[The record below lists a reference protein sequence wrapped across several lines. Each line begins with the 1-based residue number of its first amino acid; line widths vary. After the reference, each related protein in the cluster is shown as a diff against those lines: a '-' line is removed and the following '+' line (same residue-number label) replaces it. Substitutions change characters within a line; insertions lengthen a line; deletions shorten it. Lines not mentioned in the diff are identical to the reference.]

1 MNSKRNVIKHPQIK
15 NPVETLANTR
25 HEFGEHGGVNMS
37 IEASTTFTAMHP
49 DILAG
54 MFHGETGPDKGGCYL
69 YGRHFNPTVYSLSR
83 QLAAL
88 EGTESAYCTAS
99 GMAAISATLI
109 QLCNSGDHIVSSN
122 TVYGGTYALMHDM
135 FPVKNG
141 ITTSFVDITDLGEVE
156 AAINEN
162 TRVLYAESISNP
174 TLRVAD
180 IPALSEIAHRYDLKL
195 VIDNTFSPL
204 IINPKQL
211 GADIVVH
218 SMTKFIGGASD
229 HIAGAICA
237 DKEFIL
243 ELMDLHTGAL
253 MLLGPT
259 MDPQVAFNINL
270 RIPHLPIR
278 MVEHAKRTQLFAER
292 LHEMGMS
299 VTYPGLSSHPD
310 HELISKLHCPDYGY
324 GGILTLDMGTVE
336 NANELL
342 DLLQNEYHFG
352 YVAVSLGYFDTLM
365 SCSGSS
371 TSSEMTDEDKTAAC
385 ISPGLVRLSI
395 GYTGTT
401 EQRWSQLAEALKRI
415 GAVPEKRIA

>member
-1 MNSKRNVIKHPQIK
+1 MTNR

-37 IEASTTFTAMHP
+37 IEASTTFTVMHSNTMP
-49 DILAG
+49 EIFG
-54 MFHGETGPDKGGCYL
+54 GKKGPDQGGCYL
-69 YGRHFNPTVYSLSR
+69 YGRHFNPTVYTLSK

-88 EGTESAYCTAS
+88 EGTEAAYCTAS
-99 GMAAISATLI
+99 GMSAISATLM
-109 QLCNSGDHIVSSN
+109 QLCDQGDHIVSSN
-122 TVYGGTYALMHDM
+122 AVYGGTYALMHDLL
-135 FPVKNG
+135 PPKTG
-141 ITTSFVDITDLGEVE
+141 ISSTFVDITDLDAVE
-156 AAINEN
+156 AAITDQ
-162 TRVLYAESISNP
+162 TRVIYTESIANP
-174 TLRVAD
+174 TLRIAD
-180 IPALSEIAHRYDLKL
+180 IPRLSAIAKRYGLKL
-195 VIDNTFSPL
+195 VVDNTFSPL
-204 IINPKQL
+204 ILSPIKL
-211 GADIVVH
+211 GADIVIH
-218 SMTKFIGGASD
+218 SMTKFISGASD
-229 HIAGAICA
+229 YIAGAICA
-237 DKEFIL
+237 DTEFIQQ
-243 ELMDLHTGAL
+243 LMDLHTGML
-253 MLLGPT
+253 MVLGPT

-278 MVEHAKRTQLFAER
+278 MIEHAKRTQLFAER
-292 LHEMGMS
+292 LHEMGMT
-299 VTYPGLSSHPD
+299 VTYPGLSGHPD
-310 HELISKLHCPDYGY
+310 HELISELHCPDYGY

-385 ISPGLVRLSI
+385 ISPGLIRLSI

-401 EQRWSQLAEALKRI
+401 EQRWSQLSEALKRI